1 MPELFRSLA
10 SRLRAYV
17 GDRRHTDRHRARL
30 TISVSLVQKTRKL
43 NGARPDA
50 ALLGETRDVSSDGLA
65 IIVPAIHIDG
75 HHLVGEGRALL
86 VELQLPERTIP
97 IKVEPVRYERLD
109 EDEANAGYL
118 IGLRITELGGD
129 ERVYYDEYIANMLEK

>member
-30 TISVSLVQKTRKL
+30 TISVSLIQKTRKL
-43 NGARPDA
+43 NGARPEA
-50 ALLGETRDVSSDGLA
+50 ALLGETRDLSSDGLA
-65 IIVPAIHIDG
+65 LIVPAIHIDG

-86 VELQLPERTIP
+86 VELHLPERTLA
-97 IKVEPVRYERLD
+97 IKVEPVRYERLE

-118 IGLRITELGGD
+118 IGVRVTEMGAD
-129 ERVYYDEYIANMLEK
+129 ERIYYDEYIANFLQK